1 MKFFKVFLF
10 IQSIV
15 EWYMAIR
22 HVKLNQLRVAYP
34 GTSELELAQYLTRDF
49 LKEGWMFK
57 TGPRASDAYKWRWFT
72 LDDRK
77 LMYLED
83 PLVSDLSLSENKYL
97 KQNRINS
104 LLNESFI

>member
-1 MKFFKVFLF
+1 
-10 IQSIV
+10 
-15 EWYMAIR
+15 MAIR
-22 HVKLNQLRVAYP
+22 YVKLNQLRVAYP
-34 GTSELELAQYLTRDF
+34 GTSELELSQFLTRDF

-83 PLVSDLSLSENKYL
+83 PLVSIHFAFSFSPSLSLSHTQTIIACKNIIL
-97 KQNRINS
+97 TT
-104 LLNESFI
+104 